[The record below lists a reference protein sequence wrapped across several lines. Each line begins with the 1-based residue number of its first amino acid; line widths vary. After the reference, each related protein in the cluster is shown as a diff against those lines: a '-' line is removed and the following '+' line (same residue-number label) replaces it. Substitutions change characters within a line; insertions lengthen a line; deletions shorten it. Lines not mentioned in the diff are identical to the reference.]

1 MKVAHICL
9 FALFATAIFATPVVE
24 EDQSDITI
32 PSTHGY
38 LIVEEGD
45 VYLYVEEGDE
55 DIYLYYESFT
65 QDDEIVIAFD
75 DPTGG
80 GVAGISVTIEED
92 ADGFCNKVTVM
103 DLEFEE
109 EDVWLEDSG
118 TTIED
123 YVVALDAK
131 APQLCVVQITLTA
144 GDETA
149 VGDVTTDGADY
160 VTGVWYSS
168 LNPTVGNGNTDISS
182 EVTLDISAA
191 ESFFTNMGTVEDGD
205 EDLLGNYRFNLW
217 NGIWWGEGDEDNLIS
232 VVTNQDDSYWQFG
245 VDGEEDANIYRII
258 RTGAHFVLIEYDGD
272 EDETGNRGTIDA
284 YHVDADYEDYAF
296 VQFTIETDEGDF
308 VADEDY
314 TIGYGTEI
322 DDLTTEDVTLFET
335 DFVTAGT
342 TDTNAGTFVSGAAAA
357 SAEEDVEEDTY
368 SVEVRYEVDEGDITF
383 DVKFEYE
390 GLDADFY
397 GSVLFDMGA
406 DEDADILTFW
416 WLSDFHVPAM
426 ENFNGPADEDVE
438 VEEDDL
444 KNNWSWVAYD
454 VVLEESA
461 RFAVSRA
468 VAAPDADVDVSFAG
482 DDFSF
487 SWIYY
492 EGGDKNEFE
501 TNEPF
506 DSVTV
511 TFPEEEEEEEESE
524 GGESEES
531 EEESDS
537 ASMIVS
543 SIVSLLSLFVIF
555 A

>member
-1 MKVAHICL
+1 
-9 FALFATAIFATPVVE
+9 
-24 EDQSDITI
+24 
-32 PSTHGY
+32 
-38 LIVEEGD
+38 
-45 VYLYVEEGDE
+45 
-55 DIYLYYESFT
+55 
-65 QDDEIVIAFD
+65 
-75 DPTGG
+75 
-80 GVAGISVTIEED
+80 
-92 ADGFCNKVTVM
+92 
-103 DLEFEE
+103 
-109 EDVWLEDSG
+109 
-118 TTIED
+118 
-123 YVVALDAK
+123 
-131 APQLCVVQITLTA
+131 
-144 GDETA
+144 
-149 VGDVTTDGADY
+149 
-160 VTGVWYSS
+160 
-168 LNPTVGNGNTDISS
+168 
-182 EVTLDISAA
+182 
-191 ESFFTNMGTVEDGD
+191 MGTIEDGD

-555 A
+555 AWVCEWLLRYFINIDIYLQQFVLIALFENW